1 MINWSKVSK
10 YEFEIIHKIVLRG
23 EGMAMRRNMQIP
35 DRTAT
40 TMDLAAAHIACS
52 LQLSEL
58 LNALDIDFAHD
69 FFGIKKHLD
78 RRTGV
83 LTGCFLPRFAMQGGV

>member
-1 MINWSKVSK
+1 MIDWSKVSK

-23 EGMAMRRNMQIP
+23 EELATRLNVPAP
-35 DRTAT
+35 DRSTV

-58 LNALDIDFAHD
+58 LIAPDADFAHD
-69 FFGIKKHLD
+69 FFGIRKHID
-78 RRTGV
+78 RRTGA
-83 LTGCFLPRFAMQGGV
+83 LTDCFLPRFAMQG